1 MPFSFTLCEN
11 NLTLFYDLNRHTSPV
26 HKKKMAMRSE
36 ARAEAE
42 VEEESFGPQ
51 PLSRL
56 EVGVGAFMPILIYL
70 GTVLVCLADID

>member
-1 MPFSFTLCEN
+1 
-11 NLTLFYDLNRHTSPV
+11 
-26 HKKKMAMRSE
+26 MRSE
-36 ARAEAE
+36 ARAEAEAE

-70 GTVLVCLADID
+70 GTVLDVCLADID